1 MTFLIIMNFFISTQL
16 IINLKQLFF
25 NLDQNLFFSLMEE
38 MEIIF
43 IFYISYANL
52 CLVAMDVI

>member
-1 MTFLIIMNFFISTQL
+1 MNFFISTQL